1 MAKYLPPFKKEK
13 VFSEESR
20 WSQLREP
27 ERQEQQD
34 RFERHDRPE
43 RFQRHE
49 KPHDRYIAAKSEPI
63 VDEFPSL
70 ARKPVKASSVA
81 QSVVS
86 AAAAKVE
93 PGVIPKG
100 RMTYASLAA
109 NWAEQVKEK
118 EEKARK
124 EAEEE
129 AERQR
134 VIAKLNEVKIVRV
147 GKGFIA
153 KKRVD
158 SDDDKEID
166 IGCHTSDHSEYSD
179 GPDNYDVIV
188 DAESE
193 SEEEEE
199 DPDAFWTQRKN
210 RNEIY

>member
-1 MAKYLPPFKKEK
+1 MAKYVPPFKKEK

-27 ERQEQQD
+27 ERQERPD
-34 RFERHDRPE
+34 RFERQERPE
-43 RFQRHE
+43 RFQRQERHE
-49 KPHDRYIAAKSEPI
+49 KPHDRYIAAKTEP
-63 VDEFPSL
+63 VLDEFPSL
-70 ARKPVKASSVA
+70 ARKPALG
-81 QSVVS
+81 
-86 AAAAKVE
+86 AAAAKVVPE
-93 PGVIPKG
+93 PGAIPKG

-129 AERQR
+129 ADRQR
-134 VIAKLNEVKIVRV
+134 VIAKLNEVKIVKV
-147 GKGFIA
+147 KKGVIA
-153 KKRVD
+153 KKRTD

-179 GPDNYDVIV
+179 GPDNYDVTV

>member
-1 MAKYLPPFKKEK
+1 MAKYVPPFKKEK

-27 ERQEQQD
+27 EKQE
-34 RFERHDRPE
+34 RPE
-43 RFQRHE
+43 RFQRQE
-49 KPHDRYIAAKSEPI
+49 KPHDRYIAAKTEPI
-63 VDEFPSL
+63 IVDDFPSL

-81 QSVVS
+81 ASSAASSAVSVVS

-93 PGVIPKG
+93 PGAIPKG

-147 GKGFIA
+147 GKGVIA

-158 SDDDKEID
+158 SDDDKEVD